1 MKMKELSDDIF
12 EDIKDIDEDLDLK
25 DIQNIETLFENSP
38 QVDVPDD
45 LFNNIMDSI
54 EFEEEKEESTI
65 KKNEDMKEKVGIK
78 KTILEL
84 IFTVKYQISLID
96 LRFWIISILIIISGI
111 LSITYKNAEMIF
123 IFAPL
128 FIIFSIYYMYRGI
141 YYEVNELEKVCK
153 YSLYEIIL
161 ARSIIII
168 GYDILFTSIIS
179 IVNYSINKENLFL
192 FLLITWLAPLLLT
205 YFVSL
210 YFFYKKDIY
219 VSLFSQAFSW
229 ILYLSLAVSLNVIT
243 PNLKYQSI
251 WFNINVIILIICSV
265 LLACFIRN
273 MKKAYS

>member
-1 MKMKELSDDIF
+1 MKELSDDIF

>member
-1 MKMKELSDDIF
+1 MKELSDDIF

-96 LRFWIISILIIISGI
+96 LRFWIISTLIIISGI

>member
-1 MKMKELSDDIF
+1 MKELSDDIF

-65 KKNEDMKEKVGIK
+65 KKNQDMKEKVGIK

-84 IFTVKYQISLID
+84 ILTVKYQISLID
-96 LRFWIISILIIISGI
+96 LRFWIISTLIIISGI

-219 VSLFSQAFSW
+219 VSLFLQAFSW